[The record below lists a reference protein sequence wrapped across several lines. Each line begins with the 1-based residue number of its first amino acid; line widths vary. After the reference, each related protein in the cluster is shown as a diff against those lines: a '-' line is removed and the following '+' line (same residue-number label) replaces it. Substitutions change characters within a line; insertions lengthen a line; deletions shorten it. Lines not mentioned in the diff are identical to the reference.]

1 MANLTFAVN
10 TKHKGN
16 LISTSHIRNKQ
27 VLEWG
32 RSWDTLPCYVL
43 YLWLVLLEMVPH
55 WHSLQKTKLL
65 ILIEMDWHLKQ
76 KFAIAWCSGQT
87 MSSCIV
93 MTNSEVCLHHK
104 SQNKMIYHNVSIVD
118 VNELTAIPNTPTD
131 TYCRTQHTHWYL
143 LPYPTHPLILTA
155 VPNTPT
161 DTAVPDTPTDTYCHT
176 QHTHWYL
183 LPYPTHPLIL
193 ITVYYNFIFPCFHF
207 SKYLYWIF

>member
-143 LPYPTHPLILTA
+143 LQFITISSSLASISANICIESFKPILLSVLQGASFPAWLISTGLM
-155 VPNTPT
+155 
-161 DTAVPDTPTDTYCHT
+161 
-176 QHTHWYL
+176 L
-183 LPYPTHPLIL
+183 
-193 ITVYYNFIFPCFHF
+193 
-207 SKYLYWIF
+207 